1 LAKHFTTQNEVTPAK
16 TYPVSHKT
24 SHNQDKNIYTSGEQ
38 EQLIESSSFNH
49 VLNIAIIA
57 GYLAWSSKRISHLIT
72 THSSTVI
79 SIIKQIQVSITGKA
93 K

>member
-1 LAKHFTTQNEVTPAK
+1 LANDFITQNEGAPGK
-16 TYPVSHKT
+16 TYPVSYKT
-24 SHNQDKNIYTSGEQ
+24 SLNQDKNIYTSGEQ

-49 VLNIAIIA
+49 VLNIAIIV

-79 SIIKQIQVSITGKA
+79 SIIKQIHVSITGKA